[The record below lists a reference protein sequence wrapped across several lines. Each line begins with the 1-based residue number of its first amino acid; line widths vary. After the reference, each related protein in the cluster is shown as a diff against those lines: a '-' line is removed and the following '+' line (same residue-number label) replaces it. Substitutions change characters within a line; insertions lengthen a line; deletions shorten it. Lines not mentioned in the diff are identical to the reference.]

1 MNTETTSNT
10 TKREPMAQNNS
21 EGRRVAAPAV
31 DVYENKEEVLLVA
44 DMPGV
49 RPDDIVI
56 RFERGELTLS
66 GRRAKM
72 PEGSVLAAEHRF
84 TDFQRTF
91 TVPQSIQSDAINAE
105 ISHGVLKIHLPKIAA
120 QKPRQIS
127 VKAS

>member
-1 MNTETTSNT
+1 MNTETTST
-10 TKREPMAQNNS
+10 TKRESMAQNNN
-21 EGRRVAAPAV
+21 EGRRIAAPAV

-72 PEGSVLAAEHRF
+72 PEGNMLAAEHRF

-105 ISHGVLKIHLPKIAA
+105 IAHGVLKIHLPKIAA

>member
-1 MNTETTSNT
+1 MNTETNQA
-10 TKREPMAQNNS
+10 TKREPMAQNNDA
-21 EGRRVAAPAV
+21 RRMTAPAV

-66 GRRAKM
+66 GKRLKN
-72 PEGSVLAAEHRF
+72 PEGSLLAAEHRF

-91 TVPQSIQSDAINAE
+91 TVPQSIQADAINAE
-105 ISHGVLKIHLPKIAA
+105 IAHGVLKIHLPKVSA
-120 QKPRQIS
+120 QKPRQIA

>member
-1 MNTETTSNT
+1 MNTETTQA
-10 TKREPMAQNNS
+10 TKREPMTQPTDA
-21 EGRRVAAPAV
+21 RRVVAPTV

-49 RPDDIVI
+49 RPDDIGI
-56 RFERGELTLS
+56 RFERGELTLT
-66 GRRAKM
+66 GKRAKN
-72 PEGSVLAAEHRF
+72 PDGTLLAAEHRF

-91 TVPQSIQSDAINAE
+91 TVPQSIQADSITAE
-105 ISHGVLKIHLPKIAA
+105 VAHGVLKIHLPKVSA